1 MKLQASDFS
10 VTDIVETVIETVIKT
25 RNTTLDVK
33 THIAK
38 MILYRDFNIN
48 MSLDALKRRL
58 VDKGE
63 LQ

>member
-1 MKLQASDFS
+1 MKLQASDCS

-25 RNTTLDVK
+25 RNTTLGVK

-38 MILYRDFNIN
+38 MILYRDVNIN

-63 LQ
+63 L

>member
-1 MKLQASDFS
+1 MKLQALDFN
-10 VTDIVETVIETVIKT
+10 VTDIVETVIDSVINT

-63 LQ
+63 L

>member
-1 MKLQASDFS
+1 MNHQASNFN
-10 VTDIVETVIETVIKT
+10 VTDIVEVVIDNVINT
-25 RNTTLDVK
+25 RKTTLDVK

-48 MSLDALKRRL
+48 MSLDALKKRF

-63 LQ
+63 L

>member
-10 VTDIVETVIETVIKT
+10 VTDIVETVIDKVINT

-63 LQ
+63 L